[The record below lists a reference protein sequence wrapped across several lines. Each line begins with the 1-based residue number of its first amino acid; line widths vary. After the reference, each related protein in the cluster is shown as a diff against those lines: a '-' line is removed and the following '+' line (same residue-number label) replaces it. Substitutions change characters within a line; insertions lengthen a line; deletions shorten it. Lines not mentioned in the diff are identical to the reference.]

1 VGTNANGVTL
11 NDAADVTL
19 AGAGSIKLDNIDTL
33 GKDHDVLIDAS
44 ELGGGLTIGDI
55 KSDQKVDLDV
65 KDVLGDIK
73 VGAITGKDV
82 EIDAS
87 GAINGIKIG
96 NGATPDE
103 DGVTDITIESSLIFT
118 GSELKANS
126 ADIDINEDTTDTS
139 TTIELNGGLE
149 DDVFTITG
157 ARATESLTVSGD
169 LGSSKTT
176 AIPDSE
182 ENLKKGDLIGI
193 DVSGNNNGVTVDTS
207 EVENASVAIKGGDG
221 NDTIKV
227 GDGINVIL
235 AGAGD
240 DTITLGDGVD
250 IIIRNGDG
258 TTDKTDT
265 INNFTAGAKGRCY

>member
-1 VGTNANGVTL
+1 MGTNANGVTL